1 VIERTDGIM
10 TDRNSDQLNNALD
23 RAEDILADNAL
34 QLAEMR
40 QRLTQLESYTK
51 TNIDAMLDGIDRL
64 IQHSE
69 QNDDQIT
76 RINAA
81 IDRTNGILERYI
93 TQMSIEKTYARGKL
107 DDLESRVEQRLTS
120 LESKLDEMERNSPN

>member
-1 VIERTDGIM
+1 M
-10 TDRNSDQLNNALD
+10 TDRNSDQMNNALD

-40 QRLTQLESYTK
+40 QRLTQLERATVAN
-51 TNIDAMLDGIDRL
+51 TEAIDRL
-64 IQHSE
+64 IHNSE
-69 QNDDQIT
+69 NNNDQIT
-76 RINAA
+76 RINEA

-107 DDLESRVEQRLTS
+107 DDLQSRVEQRLNS
-120 LESKLDEMERNSPN
+120 LEAKLDEMERNSPN